1 VTRFLTRYPVA
12 VAVALT
18 VLARLPALTRPV
30 RADEAGFLL
39 VARSWDPRP
48 DSLFGPY
55 WVDRPPPLIAVF
67 SAVDALGGVT
77 TLRILGALVA
87 GLTVLLAAAVAGT
100 ISGPRATVWTAALVA
115 ALLSNPMID
124 VVAVKGE
131 LLALPCVLGSILL
144 TLLAVRRRAWPIAFA
159 AGVAAALAIGLK
171 QNLAT
176 GLVFAG
182 VLLLVSWWTGR
193 LTGRASAAL
202 AAAGLAGAAV
212 PVLATIAWADAAG
225 VRLSTLWDTVYGFRA
240 DAARVIADGTTDAP
254 ERRAWILLAIALG
267 TGLLLVLAG
276 PFMRL
281 RELWHDDP
289 PVTAA
294 TVTVVLVDVASLAA
308 GGSFWQDYLLPL
320 VPGAALCTALLA
332 GRDDRSG
339 RTMRGLVV
347 AAIASAVLAMA
358 FWLVWN
364 ATGHQEFNE
373 VRTGEAIAESAEPGD
388 TLVVFGGRAD
398 LQRVSGLGS
407 PYPYLWSLP
416 MRTRDPGY
424 ADLTALLSGPDAPT
438 WLVEWVDLDAWADAG
453 VPELR
458 DAIDEHYVEVGTT
471 CDDHPIYLLRGVDRP
486 EVTPDCS
493 GNAESAQSDPW
504 KGHSAPTRG

>member
-1 VTRFLTRYPVA
+1 MQGWERVRDFAQRHTVA
-12 VAVALT
+12 ISVVVT

-39 VARSWDPRP
+39 VARAWDPRP

-55 WVDRPPPLIAVF
+55 WVDRPPALIAVF
-67 SAVDALGGVT
+67 RAVDDLGGVT
-77 TLRILGALVA
+77 TLRLLGALVA

-100 ISGPRATVWTAALVA
+100 VSGPRATVWTAVLSA

-131 LLALPCVLGSILL
+131 LLALPFVLGSILL
-144 TLLAVRRRAWPIAFA
+144 TLLAVRRRAWPLALA
-159 AGVAAALAIGLK
+159 AGAAAALAIGLK

-182 VLLLVSWWTGR
+182 VLVLVAWWTKALPGR
-193 LTGRASAAL
+193 SAVAL
-202 AAAGLAGAAV
+202 VTAGAAGAAV
-212 PVLATIAWADAAG
+212 PLLATLAWARAAG

-254 ERRAWILLAIALG
+254 ERRALILLAIALA
-267 TGLLLVLAG
+267 TGLLAVYAG
-276 PFMRL
+276 LFTHL
-281 RELWHDDP
+281 RQLWRDDP
-289 PVTAA
+289 PVLAA
-294 TVTVVLVDVASLAA
+294 TVVVVAVDVVSLVA

-332 GRDDRSG
+332 GRADRAG
-339 RTMRGLVV
+339 RTMRGVVV
-347 AAIASAVLAMA
+347 ASVITSAAAMA

-373 VRTGEAIAESAEPGD
+373 VRTGQAIADAAEPGD

-398 LQRVSGLGS
+398 LQRVSGLSS

-416 MRTRDPGY
+416 MRTRDPEY
-424 ADLTALLSGPDAPT
+424 ADLTALLASPRAPT

-458 DAIDEHYVEVGTT
+458 AAIDERYVAAGTA
-471 CDDHPIYLLRGVDRP
+471 CNGHPIYLLRGVDRP
-486 EVTPDCS
+486 VVVPDC
-493 GNAESAQSDPW
+493 
-504 KGHSAPTRG
+504 

>member
-1 VTRFLTRYPVA
+1 MRGWETVRDFVQRHA
-12 VAVALT
+12 VAIAVVLT
-18 VLARLPALTRPV
+18 MLARLPALTRPV

-39 VARSWDPRP
+39 VARAWSPQP

-67 SAVDALGGVT
+67 GAVDGLGGVT
-77 TLRILGALVA
+77 TLRLLGAVIA

-100 ISGPRATVWTAALVA
+100 VSGPRATVWTAALVA

-131 LLALPCVLGSILL
+131 LLALPCVLGSVLL
-144 TLLAVRRRAWPIAFA
+144 TLLAVRRRAWPLAFA

-182 VLLLVSWWTGR
+182 VLLLVGWWTGAIP
-193 LTGRASAAL
+193 GRSVAAL
-202 AAAGLAGAAV
+202 ATAGLAGAAV
-212 PVLATIAWADAAG
+212 PVLATIAWAEAAG

-276 PFMRL
+276 PFARL

-294 TVTVVLVDVASLAA
+294 TVAVVLVDVVSLAA

-320 VPGAALCTALLA
+320 IPGAALCTALLA
-332 GRDDRSG
+332 GREGRTG

-347 AAIASAVLAMA
+347 AAIVSAVLAMA

-364 ATGHQEFNE
+364 ATGHQEFDE

-398 LQRVSGLGS
+398 LQRVSGLDS

-424 ADLTALLSGPDAPT
+424 ADLTALLGSADAPT

-458 DAIDEHYVEVGTT
+458 EAIDEHYVRVGTT
-471 CDDHPIYLLRGVDRP
+471 CNDKPIYLLRGLDRP
-486 EVTPDCS
+486 AVTPDC
-493 GNAESAQSDPW
+493 
-504 KGHSAPTRG
+504 

>member
-1 VTRFLTRYPVA
+1 MRGGEAVRDFAQRHTVA
-12 VAVALT
+12 IAVVLT
-18 VLARLPALTRPV
+18 VVARLPALTRPV

-39 VARSWDPRP
+39 VARAWSPQA

-67 SAVDALGGVT
+67 GAVDALGGVT
-77 TLRILGALVA
+77 TLRLLGALVA
-87 GLTVLLAAAVAGT
+87 GLSVLLAAAVAGT
-100 ISGPRATVWTAALVA
+100 VSGPRATVWTAVLVA

-131 LLALPCVLGSILL
+131 LLALPLVLGSILL
-144 TLLAVRRRAWPIAFA
+144 TLLAVRRRAWPLAFA
-159 AGVAAALAIGLK
+159 AGVAAALALGLK

-176 GLVFAG
+176 GLVFAV
-182 VLLLVSWWTGR
+182 VLLLVSWLTRVLPGR
-193 LTGRASAAL
+193 SAL
-202 AAAGLAGAAV
+202 ALTVAGLAGAAV
-212 PVLATIAWADAAG
+212 PVLATVAWAEAAG

-254 ERRAWILLAIALG
+254 ERRALILVAIALA
-267 TGLLLVLAG
+267 TGLLLVLIG
-276 PFMRL
+276 PFARL
-281 RELWHDDP
+281 RELWRDDP
-289 PVTAA
+289 PVLAA
-294 TVTVVLVDVASLAA
+294 TLAVVLVDVASLVA

-320 VPGAALCTALLA
+320 VPSAALCAALLA
-332 GRDDRSG
+332 GRDGRSG

-347 AAIASAVLAMA
+347 AAVASAVLAMA

-364 ATGHQEFNE
+364 ATGHQEFDE

-398 LQRVSGLGS
+398 LQRVSGLDS

-416 MRTRDPGY
+416 MRTRDPEY
-424 ADLTALLSGPDAPT
+424 AGLTALIGSKEAPT

-458 DAIDEHYVEVGTT
+458 AAIDEHYVEAGTT
-471 CDDHPIYLLRGVDRP
+471 CNGQPIYLLRGVDRP
-486 EVTPDCS
+486 DVTPDC
-493 GNAESAQSDPW
+493 
-504 KGHSAPTRG
+504 